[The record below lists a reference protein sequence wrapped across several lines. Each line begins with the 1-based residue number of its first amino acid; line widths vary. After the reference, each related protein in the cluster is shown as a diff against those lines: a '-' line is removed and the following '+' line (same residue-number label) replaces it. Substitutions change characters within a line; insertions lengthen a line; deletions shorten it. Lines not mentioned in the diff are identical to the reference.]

1 MIGGRIMEKIM
12 NVVKEKISMGYSP
25 VQLAVEFGIFRDEK
39 GDFVDEGYFISKV
52 NGWGY
57 TPITEILVHDDE
69 VDDDELIAE
78 LDKLGVAYC
87 L

>member
-1 MIGGRIMEKIM
+1 MESIIEA
-12 NVVKEKISMGYSP
+12 VKEKLSIGYSP
-25 VQLAVEFGIFRDEK
+25 VQLAVEFGIFRNEK
-39 GDFVDEGYFISKV
+39 GDLIDEGYFISKV